1 MPPPPSGSRLG
12 DGWERSGRRLGRRLG
27 DGGEGFGRRLG
38 DVREP
43 PGRGLRDV
51 WETFGRTQV
60 AGAGDDGAPQVRRAV
75 VVVGRGGAAGGVA
88 PGSQRFPQEGSLQLS
103 RVGASARQG
112 RRSFLF
118 TPIPKG
124 GLLIFT

>member
-1 MPPPPSGSRLG
+1 M
-12 DGWERSGRRLGRRLG
+12 
-27 DGGEGFGRRLG
+27 
-38 DVREP
+38 
-43 PGRGLRDV
+43 
-51 WETFGRTQV
+51 
-60 AGAGDDGAPQVRRAV
+60 
-75 VVVGRGGAAGGVA
+75 VVGRGGAAGGVA

-124 GLLIFT
+124 GLLICV

>member
-1 MPPPPSGSRLG
+1 M
-12 DGWERSGRRLGRRLG
+12 
-27 DGGEGFGRRLG
+27 
-38 DVREP
+38 
-43 PGRGLRDV
+43 
-51 WETFGRTQV
+51 
-60 AGAGDDGAPQVRRAV
+60 
-75 VVVGRGGAAGGVA
+75 VVGRGGAAGGVA

-124 GLLIFT
+124 GLLIYSRGAKKVGTEPALLFYWPVPVPIYLFTGRPATPEREPSKKKLYHRARGAY

>member
-1 MPPPPSGSRLG
+1 M
-12 DGWERSGRRLGRRLG
+12 
-27 DGGEGFGRRLG
+27 
-38 DVREP
+38 
-43 PGRGLRDV
+43 
-51 WETFGRTQV
+51 
-60 AGAGDDGAPQVRRAV
+60 
-75 VVVGRGGAAGGVA
+75 VVGRGGAAGGVA

-124 GLLIFT
+124 GLLILRELPIPAGLSCGGRRSKKGLCERPP

>member
-1 MPPPPSGSRLG
+1 M
-12 DGWERSGRRLGRRLG
+12 
-27 DGGEGFGRRLG
+27 
-38 DVREP
+38 
-43 PGRGLRDV
+43 
-51 WETFGRTQV
+51 
-60 AGAGDDGAPQVRRAV
+60 
-75 VVVGRGGAAGGVA
+75 VVGRGGAAGGVA

-124 GLLIFT
+124 GLLIKPMGSCQKWTNQEDKFACLGIHLEGGFQQSL

>member
-1 MPPPPSGSRLG
+1 M
-12 DGWERSGRRLGRRLG
+12 
-27 DGGEGFGRRLG
+27 
-38 DVREP
+38 
-43 PGRGLRDV
+43 
-51 WETFGRTQV
+51 
-60 AGAGDDGAPQVRRAV
+60 
-75 VVVGRGGAAGGVA
+75 VVGRGGAAGGVA

-124 GLLIFT
+124 GLLIGVGGGGARTRDENSLRGAGAGWKFLSSVSHTEKVTEGAPKSLKFH

>member
-1 MPPPPSGSRLG
+1 M
-12 DGWERSGRRLGRRLG
+12 
-27 DGGEGFGRRLG
+27 
-38 DVREP
+38 
-43 PGRGLRDV
+43 
-51 WETFGRTQV
+51 
-60 AGAGDDGAPQVRRAV
+60 
-75 VVVGRGGAAGGVA
+75 VVGRGGAAGGVA

-124 GLLIFT
+124 GLLILNNPPAVIGVGGRGSAGALPPSFALPSSPPPPAEQPTGRQAGPGGRAGQPGPARLGQPARPAGRAGRARL

>member
-1 MPPPPSGSRLG
+1 M
-12 DGWERSGRRLGRRLG
+12 
-27 DGGEGFGRRLG
+27 
-38 DVREP
+38 
-43 PGRGLRDV
+43 
-51 WETFGRTQV
+51 
-60 AGAGDDGAPQVRRAV
+60 
-75 VVVGRGGAAGGVA
+75 VVGRGGAAGGVA

-124 GLLIFT
+124 GLLIKEWGER